1 MWDEKIRFR
10 DALLFMNN
18 WGLCIAGLT
27 SLSLSTLAHA
37 GAWPTPVGEGQVIST
52 TLFDNASTGY
62 DDDGNLTQ
70 QVSFNK
76 SEGAI
81 YWEHGLTDKT
91 TLILQSSY
99 QDIQFTAGVD
109 VVRFSGIGESYAG
122 LRRVFWQNDK
132 WVASAQAGVIF
143 SGSGEAISDADLG
156 TGSTHYEGRFLVGRS
171 FKLAKKDGFVDVQI
185 AYRYRP
191 TAQPDERRV
200 DATLGWKP
208 SEKFQILAQG
218 FYTQSAEQFEI
229 ARRNTRLKLQG
240 SVVYNHNPK
249 TSYQIGLY
257 QTVAGRNI
265 VKENAFFMSVWKR
278 Y

>member
-1 MWDEKIRFR
+1 MKIYS
-10 DALLFMNN
+10 
-18 WGLCIAGLT
+18 LCMAGLT
-27 SLSLSTLAHA
+27 SFSLSTFAYA
-37 GAWPTPVGEGQVIST
+37 GAWPTDAGEGQVIST
-52 TLFDNASTGY
+52 TLFDNARTGY

-91 TLILQSSY
+91 TVVLQSSY

-109 VVRFSGIGESYAG
+109 VVNFSGIGESYAG
-122 LRRVFWQNDK
+122 LRRVFWQNGK

-143 SGSGEAISDADLG
+143 AGSGETISDADLG
-156 TGSTHYEGRFLVGRS
+156 AGSTNYEGRFLVGRS
-171 FKLAKKDGFVDVQI
+171 FKLAKKDGFVDIQA

-191 TAQPDERRV
+191 GIQPDERRV
-200 DATLGWKP
+200 DATIGWQASK
-208 SEKFQILAQG
+208 KFQILAQG
-218 FYTQSAEQFEI
+218 FYTGSEEQFEF
-229 ARRNTRLKLQG
+229 ARPNTRLKLQG

-257 QTVAGRNI
+257 KTVAGRNI
-265 VKENAFFMSVWKR
+265 VK
-278 Y
+278 